1 MGSKREDGSQQ
12 HNMILKIKISWQL
25 ANEFLFSFLL
35 QLENCLSFAWFALN
49 ERAVQEEGANFF
61 DKRRD
66 IISIRGS
73 VKGFGTHDIGAYERK
88 QAEKALNA
96 VES

>member
-1 MGSKREDGSQQ
+1 
-12 HNMILKIKISWQL
+12 
-25 ANEFLFSFLL
+25 
-35 QLENCLSFAWFALN
+35 
-49 ERAVQEEGANFF
+49 VEGANFF

-73 VKGFGTHDIGAYERK
+73 VKGFGTHDIEAYERK